1 MTSILLAQCQE
12 LDPPWEKAGLPE
24 SRGQTWAPASD
35 QRASRGRSGR
45 QRAEVVEETEGQAS
59 EGHFPSLPAHVT
71 SFRLVL
77 HRSPGQPETGM
88 IPQIKNQ
95 LRQVQGSSGE
105 KTVIIR
111 GGHGS
116 SAPY

>member
-1 MTSILLAQCQE
+1 MAPTVKILNLSKNELTSVWE
-12 LDPPWEKAGLPE
+12 LSKMQGLKLEELWLQGNPVCDT
-24 SRGQTWAPASD
+24 SPD
-35 QRASRGRSGR
+35 QSTY
-45 QRAEVVEETEGQAS
+45 V
-59 EGHFPSLPAHVT
+59 
-71 SFRLVL
+71 
-77 HRSPGQPETGM
+77 RSPGQPETDM

-95 LRQVQGSSGE
+95 LREVQGSSGE